1 MRSKSALT
9 TSKRDKER
17 VTTRT
22 IDVGGMSKSIRD
34 KVDYVVY
41 CVNEFARAHSIP
53 YSRAFDYLDKYQAL
67 DYIVNFYVENTQT
80 PMRLMLEDMAEC
92 CRTRGGTL
100 V

>member
-1 MRSKSALT
+1 
-9 TSKRDKER
+9 
-17 VTTRT
+17 
-22 IDVGGMSKSIRD
+22 MSKSIRD

-80 PMRLMLEDMAEC
+80 PMSLMLEDMAER

>member
-1 MRSKSALT
+1 MQEVS
-9 TSKRDKER
+9 
-17 VTTRT
+17 V
-22 IDVGGMSKSIRD
+22 MSKSIRD

-67 DYIVNFYVENTQT
+67 DYIVDFFFFFTQT

-92 CRTRGGTL
+92 CRARGGTL

>member
-1 MRSKSALT
+1 MMQEVS
-9 TSKRDKER
+9 
-17 VTTRT
+17 V
-22 IDVGGMSKSIRD
+22 MSKSIRD

-67 DYIVNFYVENTQT
+67 DYIVDFYVENTQT

-92 CRTRGGTL
+92 CRARGGTL